1 MCEPVTATAAATS
14 IAAGTTAAAAA
25 PVAAGTLA
33 AAGPGMFAVAPAFAG
48 PGLMAAGT
56 AAVPGAIGFAP
67 LGASFT
73 SIAPSASLFSSLGAI
88 GSSLSGALPYISP
101 LASAAGALSSFGSMS
116 DMEAMGRLNAEVSMI
131 NMNQQLIEA
140 QRREL
145 ERREQV
151 QASLAAIMSGETQ
164 GQSMVAL
171 ADKKVKDAKLSKGLF
186 ETQIGQIGVVGR
198 TDTANIDYRT
208 QQRLSSVRS
217 SGFETL
223 GRAAGQ
229 TATALSD

>member
-33 AAGPGMFAVAPAFAG
+33 AAGPGMFTATAVS
-48 PGLMAAGT
+48 
-56 AAVPGAIGFAP
+56 AVPGAIGFAP
-67 LGASFT
+67 LGASFA
-73 SIAPSASLFSSLGAI
+73 SVAPSASLFSSIGAI

-101 LASAAGALSSFGSMS
+101 LASAASAFTSFGSMS
-116 DMEAMGRLNAEVSMI
+116 DMEAMGRLNSQISMI

-140 QRREL
+140 SQREL
-145 ERREQV
+145 ERRERA
-151 QASLAAIMSGETQ
+151 QANLAAIMSGGTQ

-171 ADKKVKDAKLSKGLF
+171 ANKKLEDAKLSKGLF

-198 TDTANIDYRT
+198 ADTANIDFKT
-208 QQRLSSVRS
+208 AQQLSSARS
-217 SGFETL
+217 EGF
-223 GRAAGQ
+223 
-229 TATALSD
+229 TALGKATGQALTALNA

>member
-33 AAGPGMFAVAPAFAG
+33 AAGPGMFAA
-48 PGLMAAGT
+48 T
-56 AAVPGAIGFAP
+56 AASTVPGAIGFAP
-67 LGASFT
+67 LGASFA
-73 SIAPSASLFSSLGAI
+73 SVAPSASLFSSIGAI

-101 LASAAGALSSFGSMS
+101 LASAASAFTSFGSMS
-116 DMEAMGRLNAEVSMI
+116 DMEAMGRLNSQISMI

-140 QRREL
+140 SQREL
-145 ERREQV
+145 ERREKA
-151 QASLAAIMSGETQ
+151 QASLAAIMSGGTQ

-171 ADKKVKDAKLSKGLF
+171 ANKKLEDAKLSKGLF

-198 TDTANIDYRT
+198 ADTANIDFKT
-208 QQRLSSVRS
+208 AQQLSSARS
-217 SGFETL
+217 AGF
-223 GRAAGQ
+223 
-229 TATALSD
+229 TALGKATGQALTALNA

>member
-33 AAGPGMFAVAPAFAG
+33 AAGPGMFAAT
-48 PGLMAAGT
+48 AAS
-56 AAVPGAIGFAP
+56 AVPGAIGFAP
-67 LGASFT
+67 LGASFA
-73 SIAPSASLFSSLGAI
+73 SVAPSVSLFSSIGAI

-101 LASAAGALSSFGSMS
+101 LASAASAFTSFGSMS
-116 DMEAMGRLNAEVSMI
+116 DMEALGRLNSQISMI

-140 QRREL
+140 SQREL
-145 ERREQV
+145 ERRERA
-151 QASLAAIMSGETQ
+151 QANLAAIMSGGTQ

-171 ADKKVKDAKLSKGLF
+171 ANKKLEDAKLSKGLF

-198 TDTANIDYRT
+198 ADTANIDFKT
-208 QQRLSSVRS
+208 AQQLSSARS
-217 SGFETL
+217 EGF
-223 GRAAGQ
+223 
-229 TATALSD
+229 TALGKATGQALTALNA

>member
-33 AAGPGMFAVAPAFAG
+33 AAGPGMFAA
-48 PGLMAAGT
+48 T
-56 AAVPGAIGFAP
+56 ATSAVPGAIGFAP
-67 LGASFT
+67 LGASFA
-73 SIAPSASLFSSLGAI
+73 SVAPSVSLFSSIGAI

-101 LASAAGALSSFGSMS
+101 LASAASAFTSFGSMS
-116 DMEAMGRLNAEVSMI
+116 DMEALGRLNSQISMI

-140 QRREL
+140 SQREL
-145 ERREQV
+145 ERRERA
-151 QASLAAIMSGETQ
+151 QANLAAIMSGGTQ

-171 ADKKVKDAKLSKGLF
+171 ANKKLEDAKLSKGLF

-198 TDTANIDYRT
+198 ADTANIDFKT
-208 QQRLSSVRS
+208 AQQLSSARS
-217 SGFETL
+217 EGF
-223 GRAAGQ
+223 
-229 TATALSD
+229 TALGKATGQALTALNA

>member
-33 AAGPGMFAVAPAFAG
+33 AAGPGMFAAT
-48 PGLMAAGT
+48 AAS
-56 AAVPGAIGFAP
+56 AVPGAIGFAP
-67 LGASFT
+67 LGASFA
-73 SIAPSASLFSSLGAI
+73 SFAPSASLFSSIGAI

-101 LASAAGALSSFGSMS
+101 LASAASAFTSFGSMS
-116 DMEAMGRLNAEVSMI
+116 DMEALGRLNSQISMI

-140 QRREL
+140 SQREL
-145 ERREQV
+145 ERRERA
-151 QASLAAIMSGETQ
+151 QANLAAIMSGGTQ

-171 ADKKVKDAKLSKGLF
+171 ANKKLEDAKLSKGLF

-198 TDTANIDYRT
+198 ADTANIDFKT
-208 QQRLSSVRS
+208 AQQLSSARS
-217 SGFETL
+217 EGF
-223 GRAAGQ
+223 
-229 TATALSD
+229 TALGKATGQALTALNA